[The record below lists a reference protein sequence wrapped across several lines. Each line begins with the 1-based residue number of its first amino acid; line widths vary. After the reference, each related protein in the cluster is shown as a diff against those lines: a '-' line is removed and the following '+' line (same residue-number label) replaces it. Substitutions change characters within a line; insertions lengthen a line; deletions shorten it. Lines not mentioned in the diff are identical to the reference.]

1 LSEETI
7 RKVLSECGLT
17 EREADVYIFLAK
29 HSAQKGGEIS
39 KRTKMPK
46 ALVYHVLKS
55 LESKGAV
62 ESTLEFPARFAALP
76 FEAILEMNIRAKR
89 EEAASI
95 EKRKTSLL
103 EDWKNISKIDIE
115 QPEIARFVV
124 IEGTRKIYLKIA
136 EIIENTKNSL
146 SAAST
151 VADLA
156 RFEQYGVIDSINAN
170 PMKSKVKFRF
180 LTELSRQNLKAIKL
194 LRAELNTGL
203 DLKARNPDL
212 GLTLFPRMVIR
223 DDEEILL
230 FMSPRTL
237 QPTKKQEACIY
248 TNCESLVQAL
258 TSVFEDMWHNSTSI
272 EEKMVEIETGKPAPK
287 TLVIADAEIAKE
299 KYNQTLRA
307 AEKEIILMTSA
318 KDLIQLN
325 ESTLPF
331 KDLAKRAVSVKI
343 MAPITI
349 DNMEQAE
356 LLSEY
361 CEVRHVAS
369 SYLGTTIVDG
379 KHLFQLKASLS
390 NQDGSEYALSFK
402 NAFYTTDSEYVEK
415 MKNMLEDVW
424 KRAYNAS
431 KATIYPIMGSH
442 VSRLRFDDKRDL
454 QTLPNRLLK
463 AARTHGGISSG
474 ICGCVIIEPP
484 RNLQLPTLRIS
495 PSHFEHA
502 RSKMGADLLRIDLW
516 LNTPQGEEFVPAAIV
531 TNGIPERVTD
541 SEIQFAGTPAGQN
554 VIRVKPDELQVWHKG
569 KTLFVG
575 WTMPIPLLKPK
586 YKLDPAC
593 IIFETFGDEIHSTYS
608 YQLPSGYLKG
618 MEFDGF
624 QAFTTYIGPSWRYS
638 GPGISGNAGNFLLV
652 IAKPETK
659 K

>member
-272 EEKMVEIETGKPAPK
+272 EEKMVEIETGKPTPK

-608 YQLPSGYLKG
+608 YQLPSGYLMG